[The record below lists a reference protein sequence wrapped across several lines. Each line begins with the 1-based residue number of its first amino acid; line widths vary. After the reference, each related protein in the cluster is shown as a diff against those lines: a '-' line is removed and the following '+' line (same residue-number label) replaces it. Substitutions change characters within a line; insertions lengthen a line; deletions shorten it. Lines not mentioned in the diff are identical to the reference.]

1 MNRCLRHTGGFVI
14 PCSNIDNVLVL
25 DDSFLANNLLS
36 SSSRTR
42 LVNHR
47 PNVSAASFNRING
60 GGMMLDDHIL
70 LFDHSSVGS
79 NMGHHFP
86 FELSRTTH
94 QNTTRQH
101 HETTTTWSSEAE
113 SMCCICLTELS
124 NGSSVVQMP
133 QHCCSHVFHKDCIR
147 KWISV
152 RSTCPLCRRNVY

>member
-1 MNRCLRHTGGFVI
+1 MI

-25 DDSFLANNLLS
+25 DDSFVASNLLS

-47 PNVSAASFNRING
+47 PNVSAASFNHINGG

-70 LFDHSSVGS
+70 LFHQYSSVGT

-86 FELSRTTH
+86 LELSHPTD
-94 QNTTRQH
+94 QNSTRQH
-101 HETTTTWSSEAE
+101 HETTTAWSSEAE
-113 SMCCICLTELS
+113 SMCCICLTEFS
-124 NGSSVVQMP
+124 NGSSVVRMP

-152 RSTCPLCRRNVY
+152 RSTCPLSRRNVY